1 MRSSWACLVL
11 LAGCAAAQSNTY
23 LPPRRGGGGGSFGG
37 GGGSFGGGG
46 GGSFGGG
53 GGAYSGGGGSLGGG
67 GGSFGGGGGGGGG
80 RGQQA
85 QIISLI
91 NENNGDGTYRYSY
104 ETDNGIQAQ
113 EQGQLQDDGGE
124 GVLRAQGSF
133 SFTAPD
139 DNRRYSITY
148 TADENGFQPQGDHL
162 PTPPPIPPEIQRAIA
177 QNAADEARGIVDD
190 GQYRASGGGGAGGNG
205 GGRGGYSSGGGGGGG
220 YSSGGGG
227 GARGGYSTG
236 GGGGGGY
243 SSGGGG
249 NGGYQY

>member
-23 LPPRRGGGGGSFGG
+23 LPPRRGGGGGSFGASGGGGYSGGGGAAGYRGGAG
-37 GGGSFGGGG
+37 GGGSFGGGAAL
-46 GGSFGGG
+46 G
-53 GGAYSGGGGSLGGG
+53 GGAGGS
-67 GGSFGGGGGGGGG
+67 
-80 RGQQA
+80 RGQQIG
-85 QIISLI
+85 IISLI

-104 ETDNGIQAQ
+104 ETENGIQAQ

-148 TADENGFQPQGDHL
+148 TADENGFQPQGEHL

-190 GQYRASGGGGAGGNG
+190 GQYRPSGGSGGGNAGGYSSG
-205 GGRGGYSSGGGGGGG
+205 VGGYSSGGGGG
-220 YSSGGGG
+220 YS
-227 GARGGYSTG
+227 AR
-236 GGGGGGY
+236 
-243 SSGGGG
+243 GG